1 MASAVSSGSS
11 SIGVPGVAISAT
23 IEPTRLSFTYRAGL
37 TVVALAMILLPI
49 LYLLLIAGVAAGVW
63 WHVRNN
69 QWLLESPS
77 QWELLAFIAPAFV
90 GITLVFFMVK
100 PVLARPA
107 RRVDPL
113 PISPEEEPVLF
124 AFIDAICRQVR
135 APLPHRVQVDCQ
147 VNASASF
154 VNGSFGAF
162 SRDLVLTI
170 GLPLVAGLSM
180 REFGGVL
187 AHEFGH
193 FAQGGGLRLTG
204 LVRGINGWF
213 ARVVYERDRWDETL
227 EKWSKEGDFRFTLVV
242 VLARGAIWVSRLA
255 LSGLMMAGHAI
266 SCFMMRQME
275 YDADSYEIKV
285 AGSDSFVRTMTRLRQ
300 LNAGA
305 QLGYMDIWHG
315 WEKRELPSNLPAFL
329 NASTNRLPPRL
340 LEQLLQSPT
349 APTGHFDT
357 HPSDADRVRF
367 AEIAAATGVLAG
379 GDVPATGLFK
389 DFETIGVRATRHHYS
404 HDLGLDLGVV
414 TFVGVNELIEESQHR
429 AEQEISRRAFFQERL
444 SVHRPFRLP
453 LSDVDALD
461 DEQVRQQAIEMRG
474 VMEAGDSELAQQYRH
489 YEELALKRAKALSA
503 EERLSAGGA
512 IRGEEFGL
520 SGSTFE
526 SATSMQAWAQEEQR
540 KMAPALDAFE
550 SAVARRLACG
560 LILAARRSSPDARPL
575 GDVFNLVAGVMR
587 DLDEAQL
594 CFAALRSLT
603 ELPPEAA
610 PSAGVRI
617 SSLGT
622 QIGKILDHVGSEL
635 AAPCPPAITSHQM
648 SVAAWCGIRPDAEG
662 AVDLSV
668 LERAPVV
675 YAELLG
681 RIVTI
686 ARAIEDESPAP
697 GET

>member
-1 MASAVSSGSS
+1 
-11 SIGVPGVAISAT
+11 
-23 IEPTRLSFTYRAGL
+23 
-37 TVVALAMILLPI
+37 MILLPI
-49 LYLLLIAGVAAGVW
+49 LYLLLIAGVAAGIW
-63 WHVRNN
+63 WHVGNN

-77 QWELLAFIAPAFV
+77 QWELLAYIAPAFV

-107 RRVDPL
+107 RRVDPI
-113 PISPEEEPVLF
+113 PISPDEEPVLF

-154 VNGSFGAF
+154 VDGRFGVF
-162 SRDLVLTI
+162 SRDLALTI

-213 ARVVYERDRWDETL
+213 ARVVFERDRWDETL
-227 EKWSKEGDFRFTLVV
+227 EKWSKEGDFRFTLIV

-275 YDADSYEIKV
+275 YDADSYEIKL
-285 AGSDSFVRTMTRLRQ
+285 AGSDAFVRTMARLRQ

-305 QLGYMDIWHG
+305 QLGYMDVRHG

-340 LEQLLQSPT
+340 LEQLLDSPT
-349 APTGHFDT
+349 EPTRHFDT

-367 AEIAAATGVLAG
+367 AGTAAATGVLAG
-379 GDVPATGLFK
+379 GDVPATELFRN
-389 DFETIGVRATRHHYS
+389 FEAIGVRATRHHYS
-404 HDLGLDLGVV
+404 HDLGLDLSAV
-414 TFVGVNELIEESQHR
+414 TFVGANQLIEESEHR
-429 AEQEISRRAFFQERL
+429 AEQELRRRAFFQERL
-444 SVHRPFRLP
+444 SVHRPLRLP
-453 LSDVDALD
+453 LSDVEALD
-461 DEQVRQQAIEMRG
+461 NEQVRQQAIEMRG
-474 VMEAGDSELAQQYRH
+474 VMEASDPELATQYRQ
-489 YEELALKRAKALSA
+489 YEDLALKRAKALSA
-503 EERLSAGGA
+503 EERLAAGAA
-512 IRGEEFGL
+512 IRREQFGL
-520 SGSTFE
+520 SDSTFE
-526 SATSMQAWAQEEQR
+526 SATSMQAWAQEQQCNV
-540 KMAPALDAFE
+540 ALALDAFE
-550 SAVARRLACG
+550 SAAARRLACG

-575 GDVFNLVAGVMR
+575 GDVFNLVAGVMP

-594 CFAALRSLT
+594 FFTALRSLT
-603 ELPPEAA
+603 ELPAEAA
-610 PSAGVRI
+610 PSANVRI
-617 SSLGT
+617 ASLGT
-622 QIGKILDHVGSEL
+622 RIGKILDHVGSEL
-635 AAPCPPAITSHQM
+635 AGPCPSAITSHPM

-662 AVDLSV
+662 AVDLTV
-668 LERAPVV
+668 LERAPAV
-675 YAELLG
+675 YSELLG

-686 ARAIEDESPAP
+686 ARAIEDESPALS
-697 GET
+697 ET